1 MHQLHLYVG
10 IRYFGGDRGQTFPPP
25 PWGLVPLRPTEI
37 WKFFEIK
44 LKKTLTF
51 FENRPPPT
59 PLSAPTQNNVCM

>member
-10 IRYFGGDRGQTFPPP
+10 IRHFGGGTGGRPSPPP

-51 FENRPPPT
+51 FENRPPHP
-59 PLSAPTQNNVCM
+59 PVSSDPK